1 MDSYWT
7 PAIQMLPA
15 RRKGLGTTLRKAWV
29 PYFRIYDVRFIHA
42 TRPSAGWVAD
52 DSSRCCGRA
61 EALEPGAAESA
72 IHRSGLRRGKCKS
85 CA

>member
-42 TRPSAGWVAD
+42 TRPSAGGVA
-52 DSSRCCGRA
+52 
-61 EALEPGAAESA
+61 E
-72 IHRSGLRRGKCKS
+72 
-85 CA
+85 